1 MHKQQSPISVSSTVW
16 ALLVTI
22 VVLLIAASASAQTTD
37 VVTIDPVPAENVDQT
52 NVIAPL
58 PEMRMPDVPTS
69 TAPATPAEIRTMTEQ
84 PLPSNTTG
92 EATLANPD
100 RVSAN
105 ASLGNASTTNRMQT
119 WREAIKNRQTA
130 LEEKRIALQNS
141 SSTRTALLRAT
152 AQSNITVGVSRI
164 TAVLNNAIANSLSI
178 NTRLQTK
185 ATELEGR
192 GLDMSAVNVL
202 LTEAGELL
210 NLAMEALE
218 GVSINAQ
225 YAVTSDEP
233 MNDWAAVRQ
242 QLSEVRDLI
251 KQAHEVMRE
260 ASAIIKSSIRPT
272 DTN

>member
-1 MHKQQSPISVSSTVW
+1 M
-16 ALLVTI
+16 
-22 VVLLIAASASAQTTD
+22 
-37 VVTIDPVPAENVDQT
+37 
-52 NVIAPL
+52 
-58 PEMRMPDVPTS
+58 
-69 TAPATPAEIRTMTEQ
+69 
-84 PLPSNTTG
+84 
-92 EATLANPD
+92 
-100 RVSAN
+100 
-105 ASLGNASTTNRMQT
+105 NR
-119 WREAIKNRQTA
+119 
-130 LEEKRIALQNS
+130 
-141 SSTRTALLRAT
+141 
-152 AQSNITVGVSRI
+152 
-164 TAVLNNAIANSLSI
+164 
-178 NTRLQTK
+178 
-185 ATELEGR
+185 
-192 GLDMSAVNVL
+192 L